1 MLSAE
6 GYGMDED
13 ALWDEFSRTGAP
25 EDYLRYCRAR
35 REKEERAAV
44 PVTA

>member
-1 MLSAE
+1 
-6 GYGMDED
+6 MDED
-13 ALWDEFSRTGAP
+13 ALWDAFAQTGAP